1 MLFDTTFRIDLEREA
16 RQQREGAATRF
27 LIGHP
32 AEALAVSIITTGEF
46 AEGYAA
52 DGQAACWAA
61 LSLYAVLDLDRE
73 TVWLGAQLSRDLRSA
88 GLPIGDNDIWIAAT
102 ALRHGLTL
110 VTRNAAHFGRVA
122 GLLVLSY

>member
-1 MLFDTTFRIDLEREA
+1 MLFDTTFLIDLEREA

-73 TVWLGAQLSRDLRSA
+73 TVCWGRSFPAISAQPDCPSGTMTSGSRP
-88 GLPIGDNDIWIAAT
+88 LPSGM
-102 ALRHGLTL
+102 
-110 VTRNAAHFGRVA
+110 V
-122 GLLVLSY
+122 